1 MDTNVIR
8 ITNENDSLILKDNE
22 IHALADN
29 NEHVYNLSTLSRLE
43 IISSSSKLDNIEKY
57 LVLYI
62 GDDTEIFINS
72 GHKCFQ
78 PFLFNQLNSNLSLNH
93 KRIIDAMGCT
103 EDATFEIYSCTQN
116 VYCIAALSL
125 FIVSIAILF
134 FNIFNLGFDFTV
146 LFVACGVNIA
156 GFAFNIIALI
166 KNPNSKFASIMLG
179 IYIMN
184 YIYLSL
190 IVWLEI
196 ACMECSSELDSF
208 CTNGCDWFY

>member
-22 IHALADN
+22 IHAFADN

-43 IISSSSKLDNIEKY
+43 IISSSSEPDNIEKY

-62 GDDTEIFINS
+62 GDDTAIFINS

-93 KRIIDAMGCT
+93 KRIINAMGCT
-103 EDATFEIYSCTQN
+103 GDATFEIYSCTQN

-125 FIVSIAILF
+125 FIVSIAIFF

-196 ACMECSSELDSF
+196 TCMECSSELDSF
-208 CTNGCDWFY
+208 CTNGCDRFY

>member
-22 IHALADN
+22 IHAFTDN
-29 NEHVYNLSTLSRLE
+29 NEHVYNLSTIRRLE
-43 IISSSSKLDNIEKY
+43 IISSSSELDNIEKY

-62 GDDTEIFINS
+62 GDDTAIFINS
-72 GHKCFQ
+72 DHKCFQ
-78 PFLFNQLNSNLSLNH
+78 PFLFKQLNSNLSLNH

-125 FIVSIAILF
+125 FIVSIAIIF

-166 KNPNSKFASIMLG
+166 KNPNSKFTSIMLG

-208 CTNGCDWFY
+208 CTNGCDWFH